1 MAGRQHQFL
10 DKGIMHPLLLGD
22 RVVVHP
28 LQIQWVRSRCDD
40 DDDDDDDDGDGDD
53 DRIRAVRESGRPR
66 AVRRTVREGRA
77 EGGAVG
83 NSIHAHPPMKFNG

>member
-1 MAGRQHQFL
+1 MLACRQRPVL
-10 DKGIMHPLLLGD
+10 DKGIMHSLLLGD
-22 RVVVHP
+22 RGVVHP

-40 DDDDDDDDGDGDD
+40 DDDDDDGDGHD

-83 NSIHAHPPMKFNG
+83 NSIHAHSPIKFNG